1 MDRVPASEAEDE
13 GSIPSGHT
21 YQIMPASNPYEIAY
35 TVACQELALKNIND
49 VAFNSSATLT
59 GNILGLELAG
69 EIFSIGDNG
78 RRISTQSGREPKMSE
93 KILLLHYLIAADGSP
108 LSRQEVSLANIPGA
122 SFYYPTYKNRT
133 IDIILKTF
141 AHDHLLFLNV
151 LKSNAWNII
160 EQTNRY
166 IKAKLLPLPNVPL
179 YLIYWLP
186 ADENLPHDSNL
197 QILYDANITHYLPL
211 EDIII
216 LIELLTHKLIKSAPQ
231 PPYLK

>member
-1 MDRVPASEAEDE
+1 
-13 GSIPSGHT
+13 
-21 YQIMPASNPYEIAY
+21 MPKTRNPYETAY
-35 TVACQELALKNIND
+35 RIACQELAGKNID
-49 VAFNSSATLT
+49 DAAFNSSASLDGDALT
-59 GNILGLELAG
+59 LELAG
-69 EIFSIGDNG
+69 EKFSVKDSG
-78 RRISTQSGREPKMSE
+78 REISTLSGREPKMSE

-108 LSRQEVSLANIPGA
+108 PTRREVNLANIPGA
-122 SFYYPTYKNRT
+122 SFYYPTYKART

-141 AHDHLLFLNV
+141 ARDHVLFLNT

-179 YLIYWLP
+179 HLIYWFP
-186 ADENLPHDSNL
+186 ADENLPHDGNL

-216 LIELLTHKLIKSAPQ
+216 LTELLTHKLIKSAPQ